1 MSSLGFSET
10 NTIGY
15 YSPSAT
21 SSGHWLFEERLPFL
35 YFPSAFTFLRK
46 LPVFRKKDSNNMP

>member
-1 MSSLGFSET
+1 MWTAFPSSD
-10 NTIGY
+10 Y

-21 SSGHWLFEERLPFL
+21 SSGHWPFEERLPFL